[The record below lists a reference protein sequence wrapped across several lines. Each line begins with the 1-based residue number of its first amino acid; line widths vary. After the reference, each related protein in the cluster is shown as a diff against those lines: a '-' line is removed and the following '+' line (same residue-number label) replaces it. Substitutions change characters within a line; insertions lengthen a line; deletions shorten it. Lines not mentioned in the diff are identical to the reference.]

1 MKTISLHL
9 MTILSF
15 VFGAIAIAA
24 PQTVRWT
31 GKEDKNA
38 NLVHVLDV
46 IRSKT
51 GVELSQSNFM
61 LVESRKLA
69 TSHFLMLAQ
78 TVGGMPI
85 RGLSVRLWTSLTKGE
100 TIQIEATVDGAPA
113 ASGWTVKS
121 VRAALSSTDT
131 MELVRQVLKGTEDPS
146 IRKIS
151 WTDMWEKGQ
160 VVRVVKVNSKR
171 GKHRLVIGVEGKK
184 LLDQAYE
191 EFPQSDRVSENS
203 FSLPVQVYPIYEE
216 PEGEILNQTLLPRI
230 SSELRYLNK
239 SIRVSLNGDPLAS
252 LKNQRYIDSLFD
264 PLKGLTLE
272 GRQKGFW
279 SMGYIRDQAE
289 KLFSALPVVENSF
302 NNGGVFLEG
311 KYATVGLYPEVA
323 KLPKLNFSP
332 AISTHFRA
340 EYVSMAENPDG
351 EEMIPAMA
359 VYGRPLKSFDEAW
372 NRSARKLE
380 DNDPVSYLNDGFDE
394 VQVYWAITQMFDS
407 LRPYGFSDPD
417 FSTRPFHAF
426 LYNLDISYRDNAF
439 YTEDTINFTTYSTKS
454 ANMAR
459 DNTTIWHELGHG
471 VMDRLMGEHL
481 QLADT
486 GGLSEGMADF
496 IAQLVVNDVSGGL
509 DFPGKHNMR
518 IFNNTGYYLTNEV
531 HDDGEAYGGSMND
544 LLIAAMARFGKL
556 GLHKVTDLTMETM
569 RLTRNH
575 PELTAVEWYTHMLFA
590 DELGNPGVRDSGE
603 LRQMILKALNG
614 RNFNIEGTAP
624 ASLTVKNGQEEVTN
638 FGPGSRNN
646 PIKVKLEDNKSAEF
660 AMEVSVKNA
669 TAYKFKFPVTVKVNY
684 TGGALEGGVHWLN
697 EENGSLT
704 FVLNSESEVAKF
716 NLGTAG
722 VCDEINRPD
731 GSCVDYAYIQIWNH
745 GETLKPQ
752 AKKRFYLRVYPKNH

>member
-252 LKNQRYIDSLFD
+252 IKNQRYIDSLFD
-264 PLKGLTLE
+264 PLKG
-272 GRQKGFW
+272 
-279 SMGYIRDQAE
+279 
-289 KLFSALPVVENSF
+289 
-302 NNGGVFLEG
+302 
-311 KYATVGLYPEVA
+311 
-323 KLPKLNFSP
+323 
-332 AISTHFRA
+332 
-340 EYVSMAENPDG
+340 
-351 EEMIPAMA
+351 
-359 VYGRPLKSFDEAW
+359 
-372 NRSARKLE
+372 
-380 DNDPVSYLNDGFDE
+380 
-394 VQVYWAITQMFDS
+394 
-407 LRPYGFSDPD
+407 
-417 FSTRPFHAF
+417 
-426 LYNLDISYRDNAF
+426 
-439 YTEDTINFTTYSTKS
+439 
-454 ANMAR
+454 
-459 DNTTIWHELGHG
+459 
-471 VMDRLMGEHL
+471 
-481 QLADT
+481 
-486 GGLSEGMADF
+486 
-496 IAQLVVNDVSGGL
+496 
-509 DFPGKHNMR
+509 
-518 IFNNTGYYLTNEV
+518 
-531 HDDGEAYGGSMND
+531 
-544 LLIAAMARFGKL
+544 
-556 GLHKVTDLTMETM
+556 
-569 RLTRNH
+569 
-575 PELTAVEWYTHMLFA
+575 
-590 DELGNPGVRDSGE
+590 
-603 LRQMILKALNG
+603 
-614 RNFNIEGTAP
+614 
-624 ASLTVKNGQEEVTN
+624 
-638 FGPGSRNN
+638 
-646 PIKVKLEDNKSAEF
+646 
-660 AMEVSVKNA
+660 
-669 TAYKFKFPVTVKVNY
+669 
-684 TGGALEGGVHWLN
+684 
-697 EENGSLT
+697 
-704 FVLNSESEVAKF
+704 
-716 NLGTAG
+716 
-722 VCDEINRPD
+722 
-731 GSCVDYAYIQIWNH
+731 
-745 GETLKPQ
+745 
-752 AKKRFYLRVYPKNH
+752 